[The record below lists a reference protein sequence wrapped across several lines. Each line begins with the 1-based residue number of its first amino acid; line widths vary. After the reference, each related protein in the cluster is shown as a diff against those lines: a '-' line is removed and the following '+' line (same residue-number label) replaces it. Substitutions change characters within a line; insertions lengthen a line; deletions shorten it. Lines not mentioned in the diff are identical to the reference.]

1 MIFSSLTFLF
11 AYLVVTLALYF
22 VVPLKWRNALLLLVS
37 LFFCGWG
44 EPVYILIM
52 VVSILIDYTHGL
64 LVEKYRDNDKKAR
77 WFVGQSVV
85 FNLLLLGFFKYWDFL
100 ADNLFLLT
108 GLSLPA
114 SLTLLGV
121 TIPLR
126 NIPLPI
132 GISFFTFQTMSYTI
146 DVYRKDAPVQRN
158 IISFGTFVT
167 MFPQLIA
174 GPIVKYKTV
183 AKELNHRVCTTEDF
197 AMGARRFTVGLG
209 KKVLLANSIGALW
222 DACLATQASGTL
234 TVFGGWM
241 GLFAFGF
248 QIYFDFSGYS
258 DMAIGLGQIF
268 GFRFNENFNYPYLSA
283 SVTEFWRRWH
293 MSLTDWFREYLYIP
307 LGGNRGGTAKTLR
320 NIILVWFCTGFW
332 HGASWNFILWGL
344 YFALWLILEKYVLR
358 GFIQRLPAPVKHL
371 YTLAVVFVGWGIFA
385 MEDLSVCGRYLA
397 ACFGGAPLW
406 SAADAYRL
414 KSYAITF
421 ILLVMA
427 STTLGKDLWHRLPE
441 RARQVA
447 TPILMGAGLV
457 ICTAYLVDG
466 SYNPFLYFRF

>member
-11 AYLVVTLALYF
+11 AYLPLTLTVYF
-22 VVPLKWRNALLLLVS
+22 LAPLKWRNFVLLLVS
-37 LFFCGWG
+37 LFFYGWG
-44 EPVYILIM
+44 EPVYIVIM
-52 VVSILIDYTHGL
+52 FLSILIDYTHGL
-64 LVEKYRDNDKKAR
+64 LVEKYRENDKKAR
-77 WFVGQSVV
+77 WFVAQSVV

-108 GLSLPA
+108 GISLPA

-146 DVYRKDAPVQRN
+146 DVYRQDAPVQRN
-158 IISFGTFVT
+158 IISFGAFVT

-183 AKELNHRVCTTEDF
+183 AEDLNHRIHTVENF
-197 AMGARRFTVGLG
+197 ALGARRFCVGLA

-222 DACLATQASGTL
+222 DAQLAAQSAGEL
-234 TVFGGWM
+234 TVLGGWM

-268 GFRFNENFNYPYLSA
+268 GFRFNENFDYPYLSA
-283 SVTEFWRRWH
+283 SVTEFWR
-293 MSLTDWFREYLYIP
+293 LTSWFREYLYIP

-320 NIILVWFCTGFW
+320 NILIVWFCTGFW

-344 YFALWLILEKYVLR
+344 YFAAWLIVEKYVLKNVLAR
-358 GFIQRLPAPVKHL
+358 TPAWVKHL
-371 YTLAVVFVGWGIFA
+371 YTILVVFVGWGIFA
-385 MEDLSVCGRYLA
+385 MEDLAVCGAYLA
-397 ACFGGAPLW
+397 DCFGGAPLW
-406 SAADAYRL
+406 SALDGYRL
-414 KSYAITF
+414 RSYAVTF
-421 ILLVMA
+421 LVLIVA
-427 STTLGKDLWHRLPE
+427 STTLGKTVWGRLPE
-441 RARQVA
+441 KARKVL
-447 TPILMGAGLV
+447 TPVLMALSLV
-457 ICTAYLVDG
+457 VCTAYLVDG
-466 SYNPFLYFRF
+466 SYTPFLYFRF